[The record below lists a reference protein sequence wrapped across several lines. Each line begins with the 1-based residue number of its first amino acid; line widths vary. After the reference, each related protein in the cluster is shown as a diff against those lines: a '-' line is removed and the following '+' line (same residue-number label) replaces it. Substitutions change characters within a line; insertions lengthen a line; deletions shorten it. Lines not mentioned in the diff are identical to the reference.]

1 MEQHVQSPSLPLLA
15 SWEHEMIVY
24 MMSTLNTHVGARV
37 YMMLTLNTHVGAAP
51 VAGAAVQPVARVAA
65 ARTQVQGPL
74 NLNKRIIIQ
83 VIFSSVTETEP
94 PD

>member
-1 MEQHVQSPSLPLLA
+1 
-15 SWEHEMIVY
+15 
-24 MMSTLNTHVGARV
+24 MMV
-37 YMMLTLNTHVGAAP
+37 YMMLALNTHVGAAP

-83 VIFSSVTETEP
+83 VIFSHRDRATRLTRTSFQSKIKII
-94 PD
+94 